1 MTKSLASP
9 PIDVSG
15 RRPTE
20 WNFFGPPPLLEGEDP
35 AAYDELLARVSGAV
49 GPSDILEEIWVRD
62 VVDLVWEA
70 LRLRRLKS
78 GLIDASIHEGLTEIL
93 RNFVGWTP
101 AEDLA
106 KRWVR
111 NDVKARKEISKM
123 LTSAGLT
130 MESAAAQT
138 LALKIDEIERIDRM
152 IMNAEARRNAVLREI
167 DGHRASVAQAL
178 RRATDIEDVQFEE
191 LRTKQIADRNAA

>member
-1 MTKSLASP
+1 MTKNLASP
-9 PIDVSG
+9 PIEVSG
-15 RRPTE
+15 RRPAE

-35 AAYDELLARVSGAV
+35 AAYGELLARVSGAV

-78 GLIDASIHEGLTEIL
+78 GLIDSSIHEGLTEIL
-93 RNFVGWTP
+93 RNFVGWIP
-101 AEDLA
+101 AEELA

-138 LALKIDEIERIDRM
+138 LALKIDEIERINRM
-152 IMNAEARRNAVLREI
+152 IMNAEARRNAVLREV
-167 DGHRASVAQAL
+167 DRHRASVAQTL

-191 LRTKQIADRNAA
+191 LGAKQIADRNAA

>member
-1 MTKSLASP
+1 MAKNVVSP
-9 PIDVSG
+9 PVDVGGS
-15 RRPTE
+15 PAK
-20 WNFFGPPPLLEGEDP
+20 WDFFGPPPLLEGEDP

-49 GPSDILEEIWVRD
+49 GPTDILKEIWVRD

-78 GLIDASIHEGLTEIL
+78 SLIDASIHEGLTKIL
-93 RNFVGWTP
+93 RIFVDWIP
-101 AEDLA
+101 AEELA
-106 KRWVR
+106 KSWVR
-111 NDVKARKEISKM
+111 NDVKAREEINKM

-138 LALKIDEIERIDRM
+138 LVLKLDAIERIDRM

-167 DGHRASVAQAL
+167 DRHRASVAQAL
-178 RRATDIEDVQFEE
+178 RRAADIEDVQFEE
-191 LRTKQIADRNAA
+191 LGAKQIADRNAA